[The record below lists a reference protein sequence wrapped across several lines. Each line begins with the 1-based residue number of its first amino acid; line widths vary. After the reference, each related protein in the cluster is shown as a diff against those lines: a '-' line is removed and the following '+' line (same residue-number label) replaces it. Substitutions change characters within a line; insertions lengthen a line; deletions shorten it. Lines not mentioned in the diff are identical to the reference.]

1 MCMGL
6 PFSCPGHVEAL
17 LKSMQD
23 LQILEAWEGGRSCL
37 FPEKSVFLL
46 GHICAYFLFTRHLCF
61 NRGQHGHYAQVY
73 GHYRLI
79 DAEKCF
85 TKSQTHYESMC
96 YLHLFSRTALLRLLL
111 TSFCMWSM
119 SISMVNENYQ
129 IIRNASNLFR
139 QLHLS
144 ARGDLFIQ
152 HFTNLYF

>member
-17 LKSMQD
+17 LKSIQD
-23 LQILEAWEGGRSCL
+23 LHILETWEGYRSCL
-37 FPEKSVFLL
+37 CQKNQCSYSAIYLLIFCLPGIYALMRTTRALCTSVWTLSVDRRWKVF
-46 GHICAYFLFTRHLCF
+46 Y
-61 NRGQHGHYAQVY
+61 
-73 GHYRLI
+73 
-79 DAEKCF
+79 
-85 TKSQTHYESMC
+85 KSQTHYESMC

-129 IIRNASNLFR
+129 IIRNASNLLR
-139 QLHLS
+139 QL
-144 ARGDLFIQ
+144 DLWTHEDLLIQ